1 MIERKQS
8 FLERLTGTKTV
19 FDDEISPSNR
29 RQVEQTDSPSAKPWS
44 SAVYHE
50 EYADTDDEHEVAQ
63 NEEEDDELTD
73 DSESEEEAAEEES
86 EEEEETEIP
95 GLAIDMYESDNE
107 LVIQCMIAGVTPENL
122 HIDVTRSIVTI
133 DGTRIAPEGI
143 PEEHYVNKELYWG
156 QFKRTI
162 TLPFEID
169 PEGAEAVEKYGLL
182 IIRLPRLDKSRSQK
196 LKVRSI

>member
-19 FDDEISPSNR
+19 FDEDEITPIGRTRVDTSENPNG
-29 RQVEQTDSPSAKPWS
+29 KPWS
-44 SAVYHE
+44 PAVYHE
-50 EYADTDDEHEVAQ
+50 EYSSTYDNT
-63 NEEEDDELTD
+63 
-73 DSESEEEAAEEES
+73 
-86 EEEEETEIP
+86 EEEEESDEELDVDEDESEDEDGEETEEEGAGVP

-107 LVIQCMIAGVTPENL
+107 LVIQSMIAGVTPENL
-122 HIDVTRSIVTI
+122 HIDVTRTMVTI
-133 DGTRIAPEGI
+133 DGTRMAPEGI
-143 PEEHYVNKELYWG
+143 PEEHYVQKELYWG
-156 QFKRTI
+156 RFVREI

-196 LKVRSI
+196 LKVKSI

>member
-8 FLERLTGTKTV
+8 FLERLIGIKTV
-19 FDDEISPSNR
+19 TDEDEISPINR
-29 RQVEQTDSPSAKPWS
+29 IQTHSEDSPSGKPWS
-44 SAVYHE
+44 PAVYHR
-50 EYADTDDEHEVAQ
+50 EYPTFDEVDTDVKENEVDEHKEIDTI
-63 NEEEDDELTD
+63 N
-73 DSESEEEAAEEES
+73 ESEETN
-86 EEEEETEIP
+86 EEEEEQEVP

-107 LVIQCMIAGVTPENL
+107 LVIQSMVAGVTPENL
-122 HIDVTRSIVTI
+122 HIDVTRTMVTI

-143 PEEHYVNKELYWG
+143 PEDHYVEKELYWG
-156 QFKRTI
+156 RFTREI

-196 LKVRSI
+196 LKVKSI